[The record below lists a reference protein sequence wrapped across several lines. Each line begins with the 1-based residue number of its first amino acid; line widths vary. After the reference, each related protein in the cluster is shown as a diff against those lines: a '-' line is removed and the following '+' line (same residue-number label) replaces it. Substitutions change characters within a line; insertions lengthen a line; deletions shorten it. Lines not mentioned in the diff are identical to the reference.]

1 MDLRARA
8 ARIRDA
14 SSRTRDHGG
23 TPLRRDSVLDAR
35 PRLGDPMRLDRP
47 FAVPFEHRVRFTQA
61 ALDPANDSLA
71 SVLADPSSDGDS
83 RRLAAFVDAGVLA
96 SHPMIPESL
105 ARYLATCTRAGASL
119 PELACCESV
128 PGGESAK
135 DGMHTVD
142 QVMLATERFR
152 IDRRSVVL
160 AIGGGAVLDAVGF
173 AAATAHRGVR
183 HVRMPTTVLA
193 QDDAAMGV
201 KNGINRFGKKNY
213 VGAFC
218 PPDGVVCDRDFL
230 PTLPGRHFLGGFSE
244 AVKIACLRDAALLER
259 IERDAPALC
268 ARDLDAAW
276 PIIIRSA
283 ELHLQHVTDGGD
295 PFERLNA
302 RPLDFGHWSA
312 HKLEQVTGFELPHG
326 EAVAIGVA
334 LDCTYSMLSGMLSEP
349 ECDRIIACLRAIG
362 LPVWHPALADTTR
375 LLRGLDEFREHL
387 GGRLTVT
394 LLRGIGSPVDVHVMD
409 GPTVARAAERLA
421 NLD

>member
-1 MDLRARA
+1 
-8 ARIRDA
+8 
-14 SSRTRDHGG
+14 
-23 TPLRRDSVLDAR
+23 
-35 PRLGDPMRLDRP
+35 MRLDRP
-47 FAVPFEHRVRFTQA
+47 FAVSFEHRVRFTQA
-61 ALDPANDSLA
+61 AFDPANDALA
-71 SVLADPSSDGDS
+71 SVLADPSGDGDA

-96 SHPMIPESL
+96 AHPTIPELL
-105 ARYLATCTRAGASL
+105 ARYLAARTGHGDPL

-128 PGGESAK
+128 PGGESTK

-142 QVMLATERFR
+142 QVLLATERFR

-160 AIGGGAVLDAVGF
+160 AVGGGAVLDAVGF

-230 PTLPGRHFLGGFSE
+230 PTLPVRHFLAGFSE
-244 AVKIACLRDAALLER
+244 AVKIACLRDRALLER
-259 IERDAPALC
+259 IEQAAPALR
-268 ARDLDAAW
+268 AHSVDAAW
-276 PIIIRSA
+276 PIVIRSA
-283 ELHLQHVTDGGD
+283 ELHLDHVTGGGD

-302 RPLDFGHWSA
+302 RPLDFGHWAA

-334 LDCTYSMLSGMLSEP
+334 LDCAYSMLAGMLPEP
-349 ECDRIIACLRAIG
+349 EFDRVVSCLRALG
-362 LPVWHPALADTTR
+362 LPVWHPALADTAR
-375 LLRGLDEFREHL
+375 LMRGLDEFREHL
-387 GGRLTVT
+387 GGQLTVT
-394 LLRGIGSPVDVHVMD
+394 LLRGIGSPEDVHAME
-409 GPTVARAAERLA
+409 GPLVARAAERLSH
-421 NLD
+421 LD

>member
-1 MDLRARA
+1 
-8 ARIRDA
+8 
-14 SSRTRDHGG
+14 
-23 TPLRRDSVLDAR
+23 
-35 PRLGDPMRLDRP
+35 MRLDRP
-47 FAVPFEHRVRFTQA
+47 FAVAFEHRVRFTQA
-61 ALDPANDSLA
+61 AFDPANDALA
-71 SVLADPSSDGDS
+71 SVLSDHSGDGDA
-83 RRLAAFVDAGVLA
+83 RRLAVFVDAGVLA
-96 SHPMIPESL
+96 AHPMIPEMLS
-105 ARYLATCTRAGASL
+105 RYLAARARGGERL

-142 QVMLATERFR
+142 QVLLATERFR

-201 KNGINRFGKKNY
+201 KNGVNRFGKKNY

-230 PTLPGRHFLGGFSE
+230 STLPARHFLGGFSE
-244 AVKIACLRDAALLER
+244 AVKIACLRDPTLLAQ
-259 IERDAPALC
+259 IEHAAPALRT
-268 ARDLDAAW
+268 RDIGAAW

-283 ELHLQHVTDGGD
+283 ELHLHHVTGAGD

-334 LDCTYSMLSGMLSEP
+334 LDCTYSMLAGMLAEG
-349 ECDRIIACLRAIG
+349 ECDRVVSCLRALG
-362 LPVWHPALADTTR
+362 LPVWHPALADTPR
-375 LLRGLDEFREHL
+375 LMRGLDEFREHL
-387 GGRLTVT
+387 GGQLTVT
-394 LLRGIGSPVDVHVMD
+394 LLRGIGIPEDVHAMD
-409 GPTVARAAERLA
+409 GPLVARAAERLSH
-421 NLD
+421 LD

>member
-1 MDLRARA
+1 
-8 ARIRDA
+8 
-14 SSRTRDHGG
+14 
-23 TPLRRDSVLDAR
+23 
-35 PRLGDPMRLDRP
+35 MRLDRP

-61 ALDPANDSLA
+61 SLDPANDALA
-71 SVLADPSSDGDS
+71 SVLADPAADGDS

-96 SHPMIPESL
+96 AHPTIPDAL
-105 ARYLATCTRAGASL
+105 ARYLAARARAGESL

-128 PGGESAK
+128 PGGECAK
-135 DGMHTVD
+135 DGMGTVD

-201 KNGINRFGKKNY
+201 KNGVNRFGKKNY

-230 PTLPGRHFLGGFSE
+230 STVPARHFLAGFSE
-244 AVKIACLRDAALLER
+244 AVKIACLRDGALLER
-259 IERDAPALC
+259 IERSAPALR
-268 ARDLDAAW
+268 ARAVDAAW

-283 ELHLQHVTDGGD
+283 ELHLRHVTDGGD

-302 RPLDFGHWSA
+302 RPLDFGHWAA

-326 EAVAIGVA
+326 EAVSIGVA
-334 LDCTYSMLSGMLSEP
+334 LDCTYAMLSGMLAKA
-349 ECDRIIACLRAIG
+349 ECERIVSCLRALG
-362 LPVWHPALADTTR
+362 LPVWHPAVADTTR

-394 LLRGIGSPVDVHVMD
+394 LLRGIGSPADVHSMD
-409 GPTVARAAERLA
+409 GPLVARAAERLS